1 MSVRM
6 VEDPIIN
13 NLLSRLKRTIV
24 TKEEVVH
31 RESDGEE
38 DNLSSG
44 SGDEPLT
51 EATDNLFYPGG
62 EGFDYD
68 YLDSLLSAEINNDD
82 AEKEDPDKSEIVYR
96 DFPVDEGYVR
106 IPVQYPGLTL
116 TQIQAPPPKLWTAE
130 ESFKTQVPAYILP
143 ENSISTIKI
152 AFQVVPTLYMFIPAA
167 LLGFII
173 GMGIWIIILSVLR
186 VYSTLRKMT
195 ETKNQGA
202 EAGGDVIGDLRL
214 SSLSGDPWRRI
225 TDAETVHT
233 LDGSLIRG
241 DRVWRLRQES
251 KPGFQRTFGGSERK
265 PPRRADFN
273 NDSRLST
280 RSEGKKERS
289 V

>member
-51 EATDNLFYPGG
+51 ETFDYTFYPGG
-62 EGFDYD
+62 GGFDYD

-82 AEKEDPDKSEIVYR
+82 AEKEHLDEPKTVYR

-130 ESFKTQVPAYILP
+130 ESFKTQVL
-143 ENSISTIKI
+143 
-152 AFQVVPTLYMFIPAA
+152 V
-167 LLGFII
+167 
-173 GMGIWIIILSVLR
+173 
-186 VYSTLRKMT
+186 
-195 ETKNQGA
+195 
-202 EAGGDVIGDLRL
+202 
-214 SSLSGDPWRRI
+214 
-225 TDAETVHT
+225 
-233 LDGSLIRG
+233 
-241 DRVWRLRQES
+241 
-251 KPGFQRTFGGSERK
+251 
-265 PPRRADFN
+265 
-273 NDSRLST
+273 
-280 RSEGKKERS
+280 
-289 V
+289 

>member
-1 MSVRM
+1 MSVRLT
-6 VEDPIIN
+6 EDPVIN
-13 NLLSRLKRTIV
+13 NLLSRVKRNLVPSDDVVSRLK
-24 TKEEVVH
+24 
-31 RESDGEE
+31 DGGE
-38 DNLSSG
+38 DDPSSG

-51 EATDNLFYPGG
+51 EATDYAFYPG
-62 EGFDYD
+62 GFDYD
-68 YLDSLLSAEINNDD
+68 YLDSLLSGEVDHDIV
-82 AEKEDPDKSEIVYR
+82 EKEDFDQPKIEFR
-96 DFPVDEGYVR
+96 DFPVEQGYVR

-116 TQIQAPPPKLWTAE
+116 TKIQAPNPKLWTAE
-130 ESFKTQVPAYILP
+130 ESFIT
-143 ENSISTIKI
+143 
-152 AFQVVPTLYMFIPAA
+152 QVVPTLYMFIPAA

-173 GMGIWIIILSVLR
+173 GMGIWIVILCVLR

-195 ETKNQGA
+195 ETKNLAA

-233 LDGSLIRG
+233 LSGSLIRG

-251 KPGFQRTFGGSERK
+251 KPGFQRSFGGSERK
-265 PPRRADFN
+265 PPRRVDFN

-280 RSEGKKERS
+280 RSEGKKRS

>member
-62 EGFDYD
+62 GGFDYD

-82 AEKEDPDKSEIVYR
+82 AEKEDLDEPKTVYR

-130 ESFKTQVPAYILP
+130 ESFKTQVLC
-143 ENSISTIKI
+143 
-152 AFQVVPTLYMFIPAA
+152 
-167 LLGFII
+167 
-173 GMGIWIIILSVLR
+173 
-186 VYSTLRKMT
+186 
-195 ETKNQGA
+195 
-202 EAGGDVIGDLRL
+202 
-214 SSLSGDPWRRI
+214 
-225 TDAETVHT
+225 
-233 LDGSLIRG
+233 
-241 DRVWRLRQES
+241 
-251 KPGFQRTFGGSERK
+251 
-265 PPRRADFN
+265 
-273 NDSRLST
+273 
-280 RSEGKKERS
+280 
-289 V
+289 

>member
-24 TKEEVVH
+24 TKEEVVS

-62 EGFDYD
+62 GGFDYD

-82 AEKEDPDKSEIVYR
+82 AEKEHLDEPKTVYR

-130 ESFKTQVPAYILP
+130 ESFKTQVLVYI
-143 ENSISTIKI
+143 
-152 AFQVVPTLYMFIPAA
+152 
-167 LLGFII
+167 
-173 GMGIWIIILSVLR
+173 
-186 VYSTLRKMT
+186 
-195 ETKNQGA
+195 
-202 EAGGDVIGDLRL
+202 
-214 SSLSGDPWRRI
+214 
-225 TDAETVHT
+225 
-233 LDGSLIRG
+233 
-241 DRVWRLRQES
+241 
-251 KPGFQRTFGGSERK
+251 TF
-265 PPRRADFN
+265 F
-273 NDSRLST
+273 
-280 RSEGKKERS
+280 
-289 V
+289 